1 MELELFCV
9 HGQEKCVSLTQKPG
23 SHQRRV
29 PGAGCGSAAICSSS
43 SPRWTWSVRTTL
55 CTQTDKCVF
64 LTQKPGSHQKGYL
77 QDSGPKDIKCQQKSV
92 M

>member
-29 PGAGCGSAAICSSS
+29 PGAGCGSAAIVVL
-43 SPRWTWSVRTTL
+43 PLQGELGAVRTTL
-55 CTQTDKCVF
+55 CTRTDKCVF
-64 LTQKPGSHQKGYL
+64 LTKKPDSHQNWYL
-77 QDSGPKDIKCQQKSV
+77 EKTPDPNT
-92 M
+92 